1 MTSPVNSQK
10 KENTFGSF
18 AVGVAVGIGAA
29 LLFGTDEGKKIANRL
44 FDALPEKVKNL
55 TEDGHSAYSQIRH
68 SGLDPESIPGNLLQE
83 PESTPH
89 SYTYNEPPPPPAP
102 HITPTPPSLR
112 VS

>member
-1 MTSPVNSQK
+1 MTSPVNSHK

-44 FDALPEKVKNL
+44 FDALPEKVKKL
-55 TEDGHSAYSQIRH
+55 TDNTVSSRDSYANQS
-68 SGLDPESIPGNLLQE
+68 DPSPLSIVTE

-89 SYTYNEPPPPPAP
+89 SYIYDEPPPPPAP
-102 HITPTPPSLR
+102 RVTPTSPSLR
-112 VS
+112 S